1 MSGDFEMIRIN
12 TGERIIIH
20 EDGTELRDQVN
31 PPSIEWCDKGQ
42 HYGNRLNGAY
52 TGEGYSQ
59 LWICLEC
66 GRL

>member
-1 MSGDFEMIRIN
+1 MSGDFEMIRIS

-20 EDGTELRDQVN
+20 EDGSELRDQVS

-42 HYGNRLNGAY
+42 HYSNRLNGSY

-66 GRL
+66 GQS